1 MSCASRSRGF
11 GQTQGRS
18 ARFHLAYRR
27 RLAAARPY
35 VLGCQWPSDWVRC
48 GGDWGSPPCLMPEL
62 RPVAVIAALQEEAH
76 ALVRRMPRSESVGPR
91 LSVWD
96 SGGLVVMVAGVG
108 KVAAAMAA
116 QYACDVFKPR
126 CVIAIGLAG
135 GVEDDARPGQV
146 IVATGAVQHDMD
158 GRPLTAAK
166 GVIPGLGLAIIAADA
181 AVAEKL
187 LIAARFESKDAR
199 PGLVLT
205 GDRIVS
211 SRSVR
216 GGLVKDFPDAACI
229 DMETAAVAQVA
240 HLNGLPWSAL
250 RVMSDSADETFDL
263 RRVVGF
269 GIGTAANLFESIIQS
284 VVDEL

>member
-1 MSCASRSRGF
+1 MSGAVPGLVWLGVISPTSHDACWRGA
-11 GQTQGRS
+11 RS
-18 ARFHLAYRR
+18 AHHRQQPEDRIR
-27 RLAAARPY
+27 QSPRGRPDRLHAVSADVRPLL
-35 VLGCQWPSDWVRC
+35 VV
-48 GGDWGSPPCLMPEL
+48 
-62 RPVAVIAALQEEAH
+62 AALEEEAH
-76 ALVRRMPRSESVGPR
+76 ELVRRMPRSENVGPR
-91 LSVWD
+91 LAIWEGD
-96 SGGLVVMVAGVG
+96 GLVVMVAGVG
-108 KVAAAMAA
+108 KVAAAMAT
-116 QYACDVFKPR
+116 QYGCDVFKPR
-126 CVIAIGLAG
+126 SAIAIGLAG
-135 GVEDDARPGQV
+135 SLEEGVRPGQV

-158 GRPLTAAK
+158 GRPLTPAK
-166 GVIPGLGLAIIAADA
+166 GIIPGLGLAIIAADA

-211 SRSVR
+211 SRSRR
-216 GGLVKDFPDAACI
+216 GGLVKDFSDAACI